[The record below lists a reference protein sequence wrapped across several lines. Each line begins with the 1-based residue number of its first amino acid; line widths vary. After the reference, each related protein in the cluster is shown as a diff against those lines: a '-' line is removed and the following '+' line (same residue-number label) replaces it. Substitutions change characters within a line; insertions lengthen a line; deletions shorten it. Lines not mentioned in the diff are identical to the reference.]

1 MAMLNNQMV
10 IFEHIHDDSDNNN
23 NNYKTIMYKQIK

>member
-10 IFEHIHDDSDNNN
+10 IKKHGLNIEPMIM
-23 NNYKTIMYKQIK
+23 TICVLFFVHR